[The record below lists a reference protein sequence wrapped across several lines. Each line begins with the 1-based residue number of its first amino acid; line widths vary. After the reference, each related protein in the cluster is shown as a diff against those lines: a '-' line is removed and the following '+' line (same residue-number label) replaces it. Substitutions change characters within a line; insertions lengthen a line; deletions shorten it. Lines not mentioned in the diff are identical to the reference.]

1 MLERAS
7 CNFVCRILPDLRF
20 NWMNTASYVDE
31 TSRDRIQ
38 APGSLGYVDL
48 GIKPV
53 KVTEGL
59 AVEMIR

>member
-1 MLERAS
+1 
-7 CNFVCRILPDLRF
+7 
-20 NWMNTASYVDE
+20 MNTASYVDE